1 MPPAAIKFTGLLRE
15 EYQRLFDTCQVRPD
29 KAAEVEK
36 GVGRIESNRTRYEA
50 VGEPLQI
57 PWWLIAVIHNMEAS
71 LSFKAHLHNGDPLS
85 RRTVNEPAGRPKEGH
100 PPFSWEVS
108 ATDALTYDRID
119 QWQDWSLPAVLYK
132 LEGYNGWGY
141 RRYHPEVLSPY
152 LWSGANHY
160 RSGKYVKDGRWSDTA
175 GSAQLGAAVLLRR
188 IAEKNLV
195 AFTQPVE
202 VDTVSAPLLRYAPR
216 EESVYAKQLQVFLN
230 TLPGIFVK
238 EDGLAGER
246 TSDAFKKVTGFFLHG
261 DPRSQAAIP
270 PGRPG

>member
-1 MPPAAIKFTGLLRE
+1 M
-15 EYQRLFDTCQVRPD
+15 
-29 KAAEVEK
+29 EK
-36 GVGRIESNRTRYEA
+36 VVGKIESHRNRYEA

-141 RRYHPEVLSPY
+141 RRYHPEVLSPC
-152 LWSGANHY
+152 LWSGSNHY
-160 RSGKYVKDGRWSDTA
+160 RSGK
-175 GSAQLGAAVLLRR
+175 
-188 IAEKNLV
+188 
-195 AFTQPVE
+195 
-202 VDTVSAPLLRYAPR
+202 
-216 EESVYAKQLQVFLN
+216 
-230 TLPGIFVK
+230 
-238 EDGLAGER
+238 
-246 TSDAFKKVTGFFLHG
+246 
-261 DPRSQAAIP
+261 
-270 PGRPG
+270 